1 MSDSIH
7 LLVGAYAL
15 DALDEAEAEVFEQH
29 LQTCDDCMRE
39 VVELRETVAHL
50 AAAEVGPDVGGLK
63 AEVMDRLA
71 TTPQLTPVA
80 RVRPMP
86 KRIVSAMGWM
96 AAAAAVVVALVLVGG
111 IRDQRATIASMN
123 EHSAEVMALITQP
136 DAKVLPLPLPDGSST
151 VVVSM
156 DADEAMVM
164 ADGVVA
170 PGEGKVY
177 QTWAYDAQ
185 GNPSPAGTWT
195 PDGTGHVAALVDTGL
210 SGCTALSVTVEPLG
224 GSAQPTGEPL
234 AMVQL
239 A

>member
-15 DALDEAEAEVFEQH
+15 DALDEAQADAFEQH
-29 LQTCDDCMRE
+29 LQTCDDCQRE
-39 VVELRETVAHL
+39 VVELRETAAYL
-50 AAAEVGPDVGGLK
+50 AAAETGPDVSALK
-63 AEVMDRLA
+63 ADVMGRLA
-71 TTPQLTPVA
+71 TTAQLTPVA
-80 RVRPMP
+80 PVRAMP
-86 KRIVSAMGWM
+86 RRILPSLGWL

-111 IRDQRATIASMN
+111 MRDQRQTIASMN
-123 EHSAEVMALITQP
+123 AHSSEVMALITQP

-185 GNPSPAGTWT
+185 GNPSPAGTWA

-210 SGCTALSVTVEPLG
+210 TGCTALSVTVEPVG
-224 GSAQPTGEPL
+224 GSAQPTSEPL